1 MANRNEQLREAAKN
15 GDVKKI
21 KRLIAA
27 GADVN
32 ARSEG
37 EKTFHGKGQQEYEH
51 AAQLLSALLEQGTD
65 AIEAGLIPA
74 EVLQG
79 LEENFQLALSFTP
92 KGTTALMLA
101 AENGHEQAVQALLA
115 AGADIHAVNENGDS
129 ALVCATGNGHEAV
142 FHRLMEAGADI
153 HHADKDGNTPL
164 MAAAAGGNTA
174 ILRAMLAAGAQANTA
189 NAYGRTAL
197 MVAAVNGHED
207 ALAVLLAAGADV
219 HARDDEGSTALTL
232 AAEAGCAAL
241 LRRLLDAGAQ
251 VDAADEGGWTALMFA
266 TGTPIDADDE
276 MERTSR
282 TRTDCRRCQCSRR
295 QQRRLERAAT
305 RCARRLRGS
314 PPLFAG
320 SGGQCERC
328 GQWRDRPHARHTLRR
343 TRCRA
348 LPDCRQSQSSRGQRR
363 RQNRPE
369 TRPRSAG

>member
-21 KRLIAA
+21 KRLI
-27 GADVN
+27 
-32 ARSEG
+32 
-37 EKTFHGKGQQEYEH
+37 
-51 AAQLLSALLEQGTD
+51 
-65 AIEAGLIPA
+65 
-74 EVLQG
+74 
-79 LEENFQLALSFTP
+79 
-92 KGTTALMLA
+92 
-101 AENGHEQAVQALLA
+101 
-115 AGADIHAVNENGDS
+115 
-129 ALVCATGNGHEAV
+129 
-142 FHRLMEAGADI
+142 
-153 HHADKDGNTPL
+153 
-164 MAAAAGGNTA
+164 
-174 ILRAMLAAGAQANTA
+174 
-189 NAYGRTAL
+189 
-197 MVAAVNGHED
+197 
-207 ALAVLLAAGADV
+207 AAGADV

-282 TRTDCRRCQCSRR
+282 TRTDCRRRQCSRR